1 MWHRIKAL
9 TFSLLAVA
17 LLGPLWASTAQ
28 AGALVYGTA
37 AWTNTNLSL
46 RDGPGATYDVVG
58 DISGEIKIRVERCT
72 RRWCLIR
79 GESSL
84 GWVSIDHLSFGEG
97 PGYLFDGPKLN
108 YPGGGPGIVC
118 FFSGQHF
125 TGASV
130 CAETGAVVHDLVLY
144 GLDDRF
150 SSVSIE
156 GNVSVNVCRDMNF
169 SSYCERVIESKP
181 VLSRYLLRSVS
192 SYRVY

>member
-1 MWHRIKAL
+1 MLHPIRAL
-9 TFSLLAVA
+9 ALAVLA
-17 LLGPLWASTAQ
+17 PLLLWSLAAGSAQ

-37 AWTNTNLSL
+37 AWTNTALTL
-46 RDGPGATYDVVG
+46 REGPGPAYDVVG
-58 DISGEIKIRVERCT
+58 DMAGEIKIRVERCT
-72 RRWCLIR
+72 KRWCLIR
-79 GESSL
+79 GEASV

-108 YPGGGPGIVC
+108 YPSGGPGIVC
-118 FFSGQHF
+118 FYSGQHYS
-125 TGASV
+125 GAAV
-130 CAETGAVVHDLVLY
+130 CAETGAVVHDLLLY

-156 GNVSVNVCRDMNF
+156 GNVSVNLCRDMNF